1 MAFDIYPD
9 ANTSTIL
16 GKPLFSPLTLE
27 PAEAMCVFVELAQ
40 HVGPDPTVGNV
51 PTTFIRVAIS
61 SASDS
66 SALQP
71 TVELLAHDPTSAVGP
86 TAQLIDPAT
95 ANSIATA
102 VQLFDGVNS
111 TGAALAYFS
120 PLAGNNVYLLK
131 VAIEIPGSRLW
142 LRITNGNAVSCGY
155 VWVVADSDEDSKQPW
170 LHVTSESFP
179 GSPPAIVLDA
189 YVGQGSDLNAT
200 PLTIANL
207 GSGDLT
213 VANSEPQLP
222 APYVLKGLPITIGA
236 NFQGK
241 SAVTIGASAPTAPG
255 DIVPALFRL
264 ITANKPDPGPFGD
277 GHNDTLNLS
286 AHVGPNNVWISKRPM
301 ITGRDDFGAATGA
314 NGLIYAIG
322 GVDIP
327 GGNGL
332 IASVEAYDPASNRW
346 SKRTGMLP
354 TPREGL
360 GVAAASNGKIY
371 AVGGRADGGTLQ
383 VNEEYDPLADKSTTR
398 APMPT
403 ARSEFALAAAG
414 DGKLYAVGGLD
425 PTGLLSLGLVEQYDP
440 VMDQWAQRAPL
451 LQARQQLALAAGA
464 DGKLY
469 AVGGATHEGDSRALE
484 EYDPTSDTWIMK
496 SPMLTKRSGLAV
508 ASAKNGKIYAVGG
521 FLPLAVT
528 EEYDPASDS
537 WRSRARM
544 NVARGEFGLAT
555 ANNGRLYAF
564 GGAFG
569 LATVEEF
576 TP

>member
-1 MAFDIYPD
+1 MSAR
-9 ANTSTIL
+9 IL
-16 GKPLFSPLTLE
+16 
-27 PAEAMCVFVELAQ
+27 
-40 HVGPDPTVGNV
+40 TVGNV

-241 SAVTIGASAPTAPG
+241 SAVTIGANAPTAPG

-264 ITANKPDPGPFGD
+264 ITASKPDPGPFGD

-286 AHVGPNNVWISKRPM
+286 AHVGPNNVWVPRHPM
-301 ITGRDDFGAATGA
+301 ITGRSNLGAATGPD
-314 NGLIYAIG
+314 GLIYAIG
-322 GVDIP
+322 GVD
-327 GGNGL
+327 GAGVV
-332 IASVEAYDPASNRW
+332 ATVEAYDPASNVW
-346 SKRTGMLP
+346 SKRRGMQ
-354 TPREGL
+354 TTRAEL
-360 GVAAASNGKIY
+360 GVAAASNGMIY
-371 AVGGRADGGTLQ
+371 AVGGASSEVPVTTLQ
-383 VNEEYDPLADKSTTR
+383 LVEEYDPSKDQWTTR
-398 APMPT
+398 APMLT
-403 ARSEFALAAAG
+403 ARKGVALAAAG
-414 DGKLYAVGGLD
+414 DGKLYAVGGSEG
-425 PTGLLSLGLVEQYDP
+425 PTIVEQYDP
-440 VMDQWAQRAPL
+440 VEDRWTRMAPL
-451 LQARQQLALAAGA
+451 LEPRVGFGLAAGA
-464 DGKLY
+464 NGKLY
-469 AVGGATHEGDSRALE
+469 AVGGFSHGSNGPASTVE
-484 EYDPTSDTWIMK
+484 EYDPTSDTWVKK
-496 SPMLTKRSGLAV
+496 SPMRTKRTGLALV
-508 ASAKNGKIYAVGG
+508 AGRNGKLYAIGG
-521 FLPLAVT
+521 DIALLSLATT
-528 EEYDPASDS
+528 EEYDAASDS
-537 WRSRARM
+537 WRSRADMSIGRDS
-544 NVARGEFGLAT
+544 FGLAT
-555 ANNGRLYAF
+555 ANSGRLYAIG
-564 GGAFG
+564 GGANTG
-569 LATVEEF
+569 VLDSVEEF